1 MKKSIIKFLMI
12 VLIASNFFA
21 ESYADLMK
29 KADEA
34 MQKNELTYVLG
45 FYYDAFY
52 AASSEQEQNEALKK
66 FSKLAEA
73 IRSGKPG
80 LGEYSVFDIHD
91 EWKKLLENSEKY
103 FTEYPPFSLGNL
115 QLKLEKLDY
124 QKKIAIYYL
133 DYDIAP
139 SKKKVAI
146 IDETIKKGFD
156 ISKRDDWNDL
166 KNWPEVTVVPIDIE
180 FPFNSITEQTLYEYV
195 KIFNNK
201 LKEIYDTKKIALF
214 RTYRFD
220 RYGTYKGYYDE
231 DSLCSMIEAPDYR
244 YSLNFSIYTK
254 DGNLLYESSDPNYEI
269 ELPAEK
275 MNLIESGNYLIKIDN
290 IVNEYG
296 LFERYPNDRAP
307 EDPLNS
313 LENPSYNTPIKN
325 FEEFSIDNYNSFDS
339 LSFQEKLRYIG
350 ENDINKIIYNK
361 RLEKGFEYNEIKRG
375 KIFTFVELDEN
386 KKYTKEDIL
395 NIINIKSQEDNV
407 NWKLPDCNIPDF
419 NRDNLLFFYEKT
431 HNKTDAKCYLSEIDN
446 FNCFSLYKT
455 SIFSSNEKID
465 HYEFFPYIKDNEI
478 IIPPTEKK
486 KTMPILYLVSD
497 ISY

>member
-1 MKKSIIKFLMI
+1 MKKGIIKLMLI
-12 VLIASNFFA
+12 VLSISRISA
-21 ESYADLMK
+21 ESYTDFMK
-29 KADEA
+29 KADKA
-34 MQKNELTYVLG
+34 MQKNEFTYALG

-52 AASSEQEQNEALKK
+52 TASSEQEQNEALKK
-66 FSKLAEA
+66 FSNLADT

-103 FTEYPPFSLGNL
+103 FTEYPTFSFVNL
-115 QLKLEKLDY
+115 QLKLEKLNY
-124 QKKIAIYYL
+124 QKKIAIYNL
-133 DYDIAP
+133 NYDIEP
-139 SKKKVAI
+139 SKKKIAI

-166 KNWPEVTVVPIDIE
+166 KDWPKVTVAVE
-180 FPFNSITEQTLYEYV
+180 FSYNENITEQNLYEYV
-195 KIFNNK
+195 KISNNK

-220 RYGTYKGYYDE
+220 RYGTYKGYYEE
-231 DSLCSMIEAPDYR
+231 DSLRSMTDYF
-244 YSLNFSIYTK
+244 SFKFSIYTK
-254 DGNLLYESSDPNYEI
+254 DGNLLYESSDSGRKI

-290 IVNEYG
+290 VVNKYG
-296 LFERYPNDRAP
+296 LFDRYPEDRSP

-313 LENPSYNTPIKN
+313 LENPSYNISIQN
-325 FEEFSIDNYNSFDS
+325 LEEYSIDNFDS
-339 LSFQEKLRYIG
+339 DNVRREFA
-350 ENDINKIIYNK
+350 ENTINKIIYNK
-361 RLEKGFEYNEIKRG
+361 RLEKGFEIENERG
-375 KIFTFVELDEN
+375 RKIFTFVELDEN

-407 NWKLPDCNIPDF
+407 NWVLPDCNMKYF
-419 NRDNLLFFYEKT
+419 NNENLPFFYEKA
-431 HNKTDAKCYLSEIDN
+431 HNKNNVL
-446 FNCFSLYKT
+446 
-455 SIFSSNEKID
+455 IFLWELNSFYCLGISRSYSTYRSNNANY
-465 HYEFFPYIKDNEI
+465 YEFFPYIKDNEI